1 MSTRAIGVRKL
12 MRDANLLL
20 KTFKFVDRS
29 SLLFCFI
36 PFPPPLPQDSTVNR
50 EKNWGANLRKQS
62 LHLQFQCGPQRE
74 LLNSLR
80 VILAQ

>member
-1 MSTRAIGVRKL
+1 M
-12 MRDANLLL
+12 
-20 KTFKFVDRS
+20 FY
-29 SLLFCFI
+29 SL
-36 PFPPPLPQDSTVNR
+36 PTSPPPQDSTVNG

-80 VILAQ
+80 VILAQLTKDTLDFRDGNFKTLAEF